1 MKCGIRL
8 SPCKNS
14 IAVINDDGDFVYS
27 SSFEP
32 ADTYSELLFQLESAL
47 KHCLDKYD
55 IQFPVGLSVKGHE
68 TNSTGM
74 ITSLHH
80 PLIEQKT
87 LRRDLQAALNY
98 PVLLASDGQ
107 CLAVAA
113 RTMLQLDNKMTIFA
127 LSLEQFVCGGIIV
140 SDILLS
146 GPHGLAGDWGH
157 LSLPWP
163 VDYELEGRIC
173 VCGRTGCLEHFV
185 SPEGL
190 SHDYELLTGNKL
202 TAENIIK
209 QAEIG
214 DIVAESAIQVIEDR
228 ISRGLAMVIGLLDPD
243 IIIIGGMLAKSERL
257 FTNIPRKWPGYIRA
271 SVNSDILIPLRT
283 SNPCPDH
290 LYLHG
295 AAHLCDYAK

>member
-1 MKCGIRL
+1 
-8 SPCKNS
+8 S
-14 IAVINDDGDFVYS
+14 
-27 SSFEP
+27 
-32 ADTYSELLFQLESAL
+32 
-47 KHCLDKYD
+47 DKYD
-55 IQFPVGLSVKGHE
+55 IKLPVGVSVKGHE
-68 TNSTGM
+68 TTSTGL

-80 PLIEQKT
+80 PLIAQKT
-87 LRRDLQAALNY
+87 LRRDLQAVLNHS
-98 PVLLASDGQ
+98 VLVASDGQ

-113 RTMLQLDNKMTIFA
+113 RSILQLDNKLTIFA
-127 LSLEQFVCGGIIV
+127 LSLDQSVCGGIIV
-140 SDILLS
+140 SDKLLS

-185 SPEGL
+185 SLEGL

-209 QAEIG
+209 QAETG
-214 DIVAESAIQVIEDR
+214 DIVAESAMQVIEDR

-243 IIIIGGMLAKSERL
+243 IILIGGMLAKSERL
-257 FTNIPRKWPGYIRA
+257 FTNIPRKWPGYIRS
-271 SVNSDILIPLRT
+271 SVNSDILVPLRT

>member
-1 MKCGIRL
+1 
-8 SPCKNS
+8 
-14 IAVINDDGDFVYS
+14 
-27 SSFEP
+27 
-32 ADTYSELLFQLESAL
+32 
-47 KHCLDKYD
+47 
-55 IQFPVGLSVKGHE
+55 KGHE
-68 TNSTGM
+68 TTSTGM
-74 ITSLHH
+74 IASLHH
-80 PLIEQKT
+80 PLIAQKT
-87 LRRDLQAALNY
+87 LRRDLQAALNHS
-98 PVLLASDGQ
+98 VLVASDGQ

-113 RTMLQLDNKMTIFA
+113 RSMLQLDNKLTIFA
-127 LSLEQFVCGGIIV
+127 LSLDQSVCGGIIV
-140 SDILLS
+140 SDKLLS

-163 VDYELEGRIC
+163 VDYELEGRKC

-185 SPEGL
+185 SLEGL

-209 QAEIG
+209 QAETG
-214 DIVAESAIQVIEDR
+214 DIVAESAMQVIEDR

-243 IIIIGGMLAKSERL
+243 IILIGGMLAKSERL
-257 FTNIPRKWPGYIRA
+257 FTNIPRKWPGYIRS
-271 SVNSDILIPLRT
+271 SVNSDILVPLRT